1 MFAALASG
9 WNLVG
14 GYAGYPD
21 FGAATFLGI
30 GAYTTGIFMTR
41 LAAPFPVAL
50 GASGIL
56 AATIAVVMGA
66 ILLRLRGHYFA
77 IATLGFMLVAQQV
90 AANLEITGGGSG
102 MNLPIAQSFTAF
114 YYWMLGALCLT
125 LVIGTVFLRSR
136 AGYAIAAIRENQ
148 DAARALGI
156 APLPYK
162 VLAYASSASVFGVVG
177 GVYAYW
183 FTFIDPP
190 TVFDSDFTIQAI
202 VMALFGGA
210 GTPFGPL
217 IGAIVLKSLDT
228 ALTSASVFLHNVF
241 FGALVCVLVVFAPRG
256 LASLTDGKGSIREAI
271 RRDLRESGIR

>member
-1 MFAALASG
+1 MRATLGVLALAVVLAFPAFASTYYIRVLSGVWMFAALASG

-114 YYWMLGALCLT
+114 Y
-125 LVIGTVFLRSR
+125 
-136 AGYAIAAIRENQ
+136 
-148 DAARALGI
+148 
-156 APLPYK
+156 
-162 VLAYASSASVFGVVG
+162 
-177 GVYAYW
+177 
-183 FTFIDPP
+183 
-190 TVFDSDFTIQAI
+190 
-202 VMALFGGA
+202 
-210 GTPFGPL
+210 
-217 IGAIVLKSLDT
+217 
-228 ALTSASVFLHNVF
+228 
-241 FGALVCVLVVFAPRG
+241 
-256 LASLTDGKGSIREAI
+256 
-271 RRDLRESGIR
+271 

>member
-1 MFAALASG
+1 
-9 WNLVG
+9 
-14 GYAGYPD
+14 
-21 FGAATFLGI
+21 
-30 GAYTTGIFMTR
+30 
-41 LAAPFPVAL
+41 
-50 GASGIL
+50 
-56 AATIAVVMGA
+56 
-66 ILLRLRGHYFA
+66 
-77 IATLGFMLVAQQV
+77 
-90 AANLEITGGGSG
+90 

-202 VMALFGGA
+202 VMALFGGDTVVLLTQFDPVEVWKA
-210 GTPFGPL
+210 IERRKVNVVVL
-217 IGAIVLKSLDT
+217 IGDAMARPMI
-228 ALTSASVFLHNVF
+228 
-241 FGALVCVLVVFAPRG
+241 
-256 LASLTDGKGSIREAI
+256 EAFHQG
-271 RRDLRESGIR
+271 LRELGYVEG

>member
-1 MFAALASG
+1 
-9 WNLVG
+9 
-14 GYAGYPD
+14 
-21 FGAATFLGI
+21 
-30 GAYTTGIFMTR
+30 
-41 LAAPFPVAL
+41 
-50 GASGIL
+50 
-56 AATIAVVMGA
+56 
-66 ILLRLRGHYFA
+66 
-77 IATLGFMLVAQQV
+77 
-90 AANLEITGGGSG
+90 
-102 MNLPIAQSFTAF
+102 
-114 YYWMLGALCLT
+114 MLGALCLA
-125 LVIGTVFLRSR
+125 LLIGTVFLRSR

-202 VMALFGGA
+202 VMTLFGGA

-228 ALTSASVFLHNVF
+228 ALTSVSVFLHNVF
-241 FGALVCVLVVFAPRG
+241 FGSLVCVLVVFAPRG
-256 LASLTDGKGSIREAI
+256 LASLTSGKSSLYESI